1 MKIILKQ
8 KNGVVL
14 DICEIEDE
22 SYDEQEVNC
31 DGTNQHDDVV
41 NEESDVTD
49 TERGDILA
57 TNGNQR
63 DSPLKIVTIT

>member
-14 DICEIEDE
+14 DICEVEDE
-22 SYDEQEVNC
+22 SYDEEEVNC
-31 DGTNQHDDVV
+31 DVTNQHDDVV

-49 TERGDILA
+49 AESSGISATGDIEIEKYRIL
-57 TNGNQR
+57 
-63 DSPLKIVTIT
+63 